1 MDDLQEELS
10 SSGVEDEDGSIDGL
24 CGQVPF
30 KSLEK
35 KSKSEKYREVNVVCP
50 HPDNSQHTV

>member
-10 SSGVEDEDGSIDGL
+10 SSGIEDENGSVDGF

-30 KSLEK
+30 KSLRK
-35 KSKSEKYREVNVVCP
+35 QAKVKSTAR
-50 HPDNSQHTV
+50 